1 MAIKKRPVSPR
12 QKMINLMYVVLMAM
26 LALNVST
33 EVLNGFSI
41 VEESLN
47 RTTGNSAKE
56 NLAIYEDFD
65 AQMKANPQKVKMWY
79 DRAQRVRQMSDSLY
93 NLAADLK
100 LAIVQ
105 EADGKNGDPQN
116 IRNKEDLEAANQ
128 VMLSI
133 SGGRG
138 QELFDAINSFRQ
150 RMLKMV
156 TDEKQ
161 KQIIASNLTTEIPK
175 NAMTMGKNWQ
185 EYMFESMPAAAAVT
199 LLSKLQS
206 DVRYAEGEV
215 LHTLV
220 QNIDVKDIRVNALE
234 AFVIPNSQT
243 IVRGDK
249 FSAHIVMAAVDTTQ
263 VPDIYIGNQKVTLQD
278 NLYERICGATGDFTL
293 AGYLETVNGNGERI
307 RRDFSQKYT
316 VVDPSATVSA
326 DLMNMLYAGYNNP
339 ISVSVPG
346 VPLTKVQASMTNGTL
361 QPVGPGKYI
370 ARPAKIGEN
379 ATITVISTNTGRP
392 QQMGQYTFRVRKLPD
407 PTPYIAMKDE
417 HGNPT
422 RYKGGG
428 LAKSQLVAADAIGAA
443 IDDGIL
449 DIGFR
454 VQSFETV
461 FFDNMGNA
469 VPMASEGASFSS
481 RQRDTFRKLAR
492 NRRFYISRV
501 TVVGPDG
508 LTRTLQNPMEIIVK

>member
-1 MAIKKRPVSPR
+1 
-12 QKMINLMYVVLMAM
+12 MINLMYVVLMAM

-41 VEESLN
+41 VEESLS

-56 NLAIYEDFD
+56 NQAIYEDFE
-65 AQMKANPQKVKMWY
+65 AQMKANPQKVKTWY
-79 DRAQRVRQMSDSLY
+79 DRAQKVKQMSDSLY
-93 NLAADLK
+93 NLASELK

-138 QELFDAINSFRQ
+138 QELRDAINSFRQ

-156 TDEKQ
+156 TDKKQ
-161 KQIIASNLTTEIPK
+161 REIIASNLTTEVPK
-175 NAMTMGKNWQ
+175 NALGKNWQ

-263 VPDIYIGNQKVTLQD
+263 VPDIYIGNQKVTLRD

-293 AGYLETVNGNGERI
+293 AGYLETVNGNGDRI

-346 VPLTKVQASMTNGTL
+346 VPLTKVQATMTNGTL
-361 QPVGPGKYI
+361 QAVGPGKYI
-370 ARPAKIGEN
+370 ARPAKIGQD
-379 ATITVISTNTGRP
+379 ATITVVSTNTGRP

-428 LAKSQLVAADAIGAA
+428 LAKSQLVASDAIGAA

-449 DIGFR
+449 DIAFR

-469 VPMASEGASFSS
+469 VPMASDGASFSS
-481 RQRDTFRKLAR
+481 RQKETFRRLAR

>member
-41 VEESLN
+41 VEESLK
-47 RTTGNSAKE
+47 RTTQNASLE
-56 NLAIYEDFD
+56 NQVIYDDF
-65 AQMKANPQKVKMWY
+65 AVQMKKNPQKVKQWY
-79 DRAQRVRQMSDSLY
+79 DKSQKVKQMSDDLY
-93 NLAADLK
+93 NLADELK

-105 EADGKNGDPQN
+105 EADGSDGDVQN

-128 VMLSI
+128 VMLSPNR
-133 SGGRG
+133 GRG
-138 QELFDAINSFRQ
+138 KELYNAIINYRTQ
-150 RMLKMV
+150 MLSMV
-156 TDEKQ
+156 TGYHQ
-161 KQIIASNLTTEIPK
+161 KKMIASNLSTDIPA
-175 NAMTMGKNWQ
+175 NAQTMGKNWQ

-220 QNIDVKDIRVNALE
+220 SNIDVKDIRVNALD

-249 FSAHIVMAAVDTTQ
+249 FSARIVMAAVDTTQ
-263 VPDIYIGNQKVTLQD
+263 KPQIFIGGKEVNLPGG
-278 NLYERICGATGDFTL
+278 LYETVTGRTGDFTL
-293 AGYLETVNGNGERI
+293 NGFIQVENGNGELLKRS
-307 RRDFSQKYT
+307 FEQKYT

-326 DLMNMLYAGYNNP
+326 DLMNVLYAGYSNP
-339 ISVSVPG
+339 LSVSVPG
-346 VPLTKVQASMTNGTL
+346 VPVNKVQATMTGGTL
-361 QPVGPGKYI
+361 QPTGPGRYI
-370 ARPAKIGEN
+370 ARPTAVGQN
-379 ATITVISTNTGRP
+379 VTITITSTNTGRA
-392 QQMGQYTFRVRKLPD
+392 QQMGQFTFRVRRLPD
-407 PTPYIAMKDE
+407 PTPYINMKDE
-417 HGNPT
+417 SGSPI

-428 LAKSQLVAADAIGAA
+428 LSKAQLMGVDGIGAA

-449 DIGFR
+449 DIAFR

-469 VPMASEGASFSS
+469 VPMVSDGASFSA
-481 RQRDTFRKLAR
+481 RQKDTFRKLQR
-492 NRRFYISRV
+492 NKRFYITRV
-501 TVVGPDG
+501 NAIGPDG
-508 LTRTLQNPMEIIVK
+508 ISRKLNTSMEVIVK